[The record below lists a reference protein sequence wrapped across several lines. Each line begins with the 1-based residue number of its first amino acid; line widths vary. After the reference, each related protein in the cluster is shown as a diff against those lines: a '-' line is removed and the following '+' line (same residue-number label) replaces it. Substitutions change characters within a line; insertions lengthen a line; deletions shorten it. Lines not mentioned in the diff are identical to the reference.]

1 MLPVMGS
8 HLAERTV
15 AREGQA
21 RMSHE
26 GSTVAEGVAPVIELV
41 DLGELKFDNS
51 FVRELPADPML
62 DNVPRQV
69 RGACYTLVDPTPVRS
84 PTLLAWSDSV
94 GTMLGLKPPRSS
106 TGPVAEVLGGTR

>member
-8 HLAERTV
+8 HFAERTV
-15 AREGQA
+15 AREGQGTHA
-21 RMSHE
+21 PRGE
-26 GSTVAEGVAPVIELV
+26 YGLTDGVAPVIELV
-41 DLGELKFDNS
+41 DLCELKFDNS
-51 FVRELPADPML
+51 FVRELPADPIP

-94 GTMLGLKPPRSS
+94 GRMLRMQPPRSS
-106 TGPVAEVLGGTR
+106 T